1 MTKASWETL
10 SALDLSLSLHRRPYS
25 HIPLALALSAIINK
39 KADHIMASRTS
50 KAHKAKVFKVCALS
64 KEHMETDMEVHAKRR
79 KILGKGT
86 GGREGYLLFFRR
98 GLANLAVAD
107 LQICSSHLQT
117 SAEKVS
123 T

>member
-1 MTKASWETL
+1 
-10 SALDLSLSLHRRPYS
+10 
-25 HIPLALALSAIINK
+25 
-39 KADHIMASRTS
+39 MASRTS
-50 KAHKAKVFKVCALS
+50 EAHEAKVCALS

-107 LQICSSHLQT
+107 VADLQICSSHLRT